1 MTDLVELSNSKHK
14 HLNLKSNCGIEFA
27 ATQHII
33 KIRVPE
39 VAKSA
44 TNFPIFFSRDHQ
56 NGLWVLS
63 VLTHFDSGYNLFIDK
78 QQWLSTYQP
87 SSTKTYPFYL
97 MPSAKQ
103 ENSYTIGILEDSHAF
118 SDQQGEPLFE
128 HDGKASSNL
137 NRAKT
142 LLEDD
147 IKNDIITHQ
156 FSQKLEEL
164 NLLKA
169 IDLQIQY
176 HDGSL
181 HTLAGLHT
189 IDEDV
194 LHQLPTQAMEELN
207 KQGFLIPVHAMLI
220 SLYQLN
226 MLLRKHNDLSN
237 LKKVKQLKI
246 EVAKDMTAA

>member
-1 MTDLVELSNSKHK
+1 MTDLVELSNSKHR
-14 HLNLKSNCGIEFA
+14 HLKLKINCRIAFA
-27 ATQHII
+27 ATQYII
-33 KIRVPE
+33 KIRVSE
-39 VAKSA
+39 VAKST
-44 TNFPIFFSRDHQ
+44 TNFPVFFSRDHQ

-63 VLTHFDSGYNLFIDK
+63 VLTHFNSGDNLFIDN

-87 SSTKTYPFYL
+87 SSTQTYPFYL
-97 MPSAKQ
+97 MPSPNQK
-103 ENSYTIGILEDSHAF
+103 NSYTIGIIEDSDAF
-118 SDQQGEPLFE
+118 SDEQGEPLFD

-142 LLEDD
+142 LLEAD
-147 IKNDIITHQ
+147 INNDIVTHQ

-194 LHQLPTQAMEELN
+194 LQQLSTKEMDELN
-207 KQGFLIPVHAMLI
+207 KQGFLIPIHAMLI

-226 MLLRKHNDLSN
+226 MLLRKYNDLTEFN
-237 LKKVKQLKI
+237 KIKQLKI
-246 EVAKDMTAA
+246 EVAKDMAAA